1 VSRAWLSILGPAV
14 LAGCSSVTFSDERLE
29 SIQRE
34 LNRQYDLWTSQA
46 IAAYDYRFTRECPC
60 EANLT
65 RPVLVSVE
73 DTVIMAVTYAD
84 SGTAVPDSAFRSYF
98 TVEGLFRQAQIA
110 INVLA
115 DSLVMAYDPVLHYP
129 TTIVVDQNRF
139 LINDELS
146 LFASE
151 LKKR

>member
-1 VSRAWLSILGPAV
+1 
-14 LAGCSSVTFSDERLE
+14 
-29 SIQRE
+29 
-34 LNRQYDLWTSQA
+34 
-46 IAAYDYRFTRECPC
+46 
-60 EANLT
+60 
-65 RPVLVSVE
+65 LVSVE

-115 DSLVMAYDPVLHYP
+115 DSLVVAYDPVLHYP

>member
-1 VSRAWLSILGPAV
+1 MNRAWLSLLGPAV
-14 LAGCSSVTFSDERLE
+14 LAGCSRVTFSNERLE
-29 SIQRE
+29 SIQPE

-46 IAAYDYRFTRECPC
+46 IPAYEYRFARECPC
-60 EANLT
+60 SADLT
-65 RPVLVSVE
+65 RSVLVSVE
-73 DTVIMAVTYAD
+73 DTVIIAVTYAD
-84 SGTAVPDSAFRSYF
+84 SGTAVPDSAFASYF

-115 DSLVMAYDPVLHYP
+115 DSLVVQYDPVLHYP
-129 TTIVVDQNRF
+129 TTILVDQNRF

-151 LKKR
+151 LKKQ